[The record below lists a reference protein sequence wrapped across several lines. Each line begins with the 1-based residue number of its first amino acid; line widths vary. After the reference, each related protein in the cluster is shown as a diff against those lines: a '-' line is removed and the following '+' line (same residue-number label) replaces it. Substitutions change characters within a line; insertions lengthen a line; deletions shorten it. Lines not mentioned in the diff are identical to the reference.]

1 MSLDSDDPEL
11 APLLARLEPYARS
24 LVFRAGV
31 HALRLHADAVS
42 PEHLLSVL
50 VDDPESAAHAA
61 ILHAFADPAT
71 ISSEALAISPG
82 LMVVASGS
90 TLPFSP
96 GAVDVLVRAHR
107 HSLESGADEVE
118 VGSLL
123 REAACSLDPGARNA
137 LRSAGLT
144 AAGESRAPMADARPS
159 AGLFKRFTTPA
170 KRALSA
176 ANRFAAGE
184 RAAAISP
191 AHLLLGCLAED
202 PGVAA
207 AGGVSLHRARALLA
221 GRTVDDRDP
230 EPRLLEADPSLL
242 RFLRGVGPGANSL
255 ALLARFLSAETPELA
270 GILTRSKVTAPLLA
284 RAREAFQDPE
294 TVKDAPTPRR

>member
-1 MSLDSDDPEL
+1 MSLDPDDPEL
-11 APLLARLEPYARS
+11 APLLARLAPYTRS
-24 LVFRAGV
+24 LVGRAGTQ
-31 HALRLHADAVS
+31 AMRLHADTVT

-96 GAVDVLVRAHR
+96 GAVDVLARAHR
-107 HSLESGADEVE
+107 RSRESAADEVE

-123 REAACSLDPGARNA
+123 IEAAASVEPGARDA
-137 LRSAGLT
+137 LRAAGLA
-144 AAGESRAPMADARPS
+144 AAGEARAPGPDSRPS
-159 AGLFKRFTTPA
+159 AGFFKRFTTPA

-191 AHLLLGCLAED
+191 AHLLLGCLAEE
-202 PGVAA
+202 PANAA
-207 AGGVSLHRARALLA
+207 AGGLSVHRARAILS

-230 EPRLLEADPSLL
+230 EPRRLQADPSLL
-242 RFLRGVGPGANSL
+242 RFLRGVEPGSSSL
-255 ALLARFLSAETPELA
+255 GLLARFLSNETPELA
-270 GILTRSKVTAPLLA
+270 GILTRSKVTAAFLE

-294 TVKDAPTPRR
+294 TVKEPPTPRR